1 MRYRALVRLGTVL
14 AGTLALCSC
23 NSSSQ
28 PANTATSGTAETA
41 PPAASQKAVAAPAP
55 KPILLD
61 AGTVISVTMDQS
73 ISSRDSN
80 PGDNFDASLSAPVI
94 VDGKLVIPSG
104 AKAKG
109 TVTVAK
115 SAGRFKGSAELG
127 VTLES
132 MTVSGRKYPVHTSSF
147 TQASKGRG
155 KRTAIGAG
163 AGAAA
168 GAVIGA
174 LAGGGK
180 GAAIGA
186 GAGAGAGTAGA
197 ALTGNRDI
205 DLPAETNVTFKL
217 TQPLEIKGR

>member
-1 MRYRALVRLGTVL
+1 MRYQALVRLGMVL
-14 AGTLALCSC
+14 AGTLALCGC

-41 PPAASQKAVAAPAP
+41 APDASQKAVAAPAP
-55 KPILLD
+55 KPILVD
-61 AGTVISVTMDQS
+61 TGTPITVTMDQT
-73 ISSRDSN
+73 ISSKDSN
-80 PGDNFDASLSAPVI
+80 AGDHFDASLAAPVI
-94 VDGKLVIPSG
+94 VDGKQVIPVG
-104 AKAKG
+104 AKATG
-109 TVTVAK
+109 TVTVAN
-115 SAGRFKGSAELG
+115 SAGRFKGNAELD

-132 MTVSGRKYPVHTSSF
+132 LTVNGRKYTVHTSSF
-147 TQASKGRG
+147 TEASKGRG
-155 KRTAIGAG
+155 KRTVIGAG

-205 DLPAETNVTFKL
+205 DLPAETKVTFTL